1 MKKYWI
7 DFSGYLCVKA
17 ENEDEAERLFWTK
30 FVKDVNE
37 PFYDDVWDIDG
48 IEERPEKDPLEVV
61 YGDTFKTPTAQEIE
75 DFWHD
80 R

>member
-7 DFSGYLCVKA
+7 DFSGYLCVEA
-17 ENEDEAERLFWTK
+17 ENEDEAERLFWSK

-37 PFYDDVWDIDG
+37 PFSDDVWDIDG
-48 IEERPEKDPLEVV
+48 IEERPEGDPLEPV

>member
-7 DFSGYLCVKA
+7 DFSGYACVDA
-17 ENEDEAERLFWTK
+17 ENEEDAERLFWAK
-30 FVKDVNE
+30 FVKDVDE
-37 PFYDDVWDIDG
+37 PFSDDVWDIDG
-48 IEERPEKDPLEVV
+48 IEERPKGDPLEPV
-61 YGDTFKTPTAQEIE
+61 YGDTFKTLSAQEIE

>member
-1 MKKYWI
+1 MKKYWV
-7 DFSGYLCVKA
+7 DFSGYLCVEA
-17 ENEDEAERLFWTK
+17 ENEEEVERLFWEK
-30 FVKDVNE
+30 FVKDVKE
-37 PFYDDVWDIDG
+37 PFSDDVWDIDG
-48 IEERPEKDPLEVV
+48 IEERPEGDPLAPA

>member
-1 MKKYWI
+1 VKKYWV
-7 DFSGYLCVKA
+7 DFSGYLCVEA
-17 ENEDEAERLFWTK
+17 ENEEEVERLFWEK
-30 FVKDVNE
+30 FVKDVKE
-37 PFYDDVWDIDG
+37 PFSDDVWDIDG
-48 IEERPEKDPLEVV
+48 IEERPEGDPLVPV

>member
-7 DFSGYLCVKA
+7 DFSGYLCVEA
-17 ENEDEAERLFWTK
+17 ENEDEAERLFWAK

-37 PFYDDVWDIDG
+37 PFSDDVWDIDG
-48 IEERPEKDPLEVV
+48 IEERSEGDLLEPV

-75 DFWHD
+75 DFWNEK
-80 R
+80 